1 MKKLLLILLCLPII
15 GFAQNWY
22 PIGNDIDGEAAGDQS
37 GYSVSLS
44 SDGNTVAIGAVG
56 NAANGS
62 GAGHVRIYE
71 NSGGF
76 WSQIGNDI
84 DGEVAND
91 YSGYSVSLSS
101 DGNTVAI
108 GAFGNAGN
116 GSNAGHVRI
125 YENSGGSWSQIGQDI
140 DGEAAGDYSG
150 WSVSLSSD
158 GNTVAIGALDN
169 DGNGSNAGHVR
180 IYENSGGSWS
190 QIGNDIDGEAAG
202 DQSGYS
208 VCLSSDGNTVA
219 IGAIGNAANGSGAG
233 HVRIYENSGGFW
245 SQIGNDIDGEVANDY
260 SGSSVSL
267 SSDGN
272 TVAIGADGNA
282 GNGSY
287 SGHVRIYENSGGSWS
302 QIGNDIDGEVANDQS
317 GYSVSLS
324 SDGNTVA
331 IGAPYNAGNGTY
343 SGHVRIYENSGGS
356 WSQIGNDID
365 GEAAG
370 DQSGYSV
377 CLSSDGNTV
386 AIGAPYNDGIGSNI
400 AGHVRVYNLSNP
412 GCTDPT
418 ACNYDYLANT
428 DDGSCS
434 YPSSSSTTITACDS
448 YSWNGTT
455 YTATGVHAFAS
466 TNANGCDSIATLNL
480 IINPSTTSSVVVTE
494 CDSYSWNGTT
504 YTASGVH
511 AFASTNSN
519 GCDSTATLN
528 LTINASTTSSVDV
541 TECDSYSWNGT
552 TYTASG
558 VHAFASTNANGCD
571 SIATLNLTVNLSTTL
586 FDTVSICNGDTYIVL
601 NSVYTNSGNYI
612 DSIVNSNGCFSLIYT
627 NLTVSNPLSVTI
639 AQVVGSVLE
648 STVNGGIMPYDYLW
662 NNFATTPNI
671 TISSNGSYWL
681 VVTDSLSCPNDTA
694 FYEVTNFQTSISE
707 FGVDA
712 LSIYPNPSSDLFNI
726 EFTSYVKQSLVV
738 RLVNVIGGY
747 ILEDKLADFEGDYKR
762 IINLA
767 PYSKGMYFLEIE
779 TYDGIINKKLIL
791 Q

>member
-22 PIGNDIDGEAAGDQS
+22 PIGNDIDGEAAG
-37 GYSVSLS
+37 
-44 SDGNTVAIGAVG
+44 
-56 NAANGS
+56 
-62 GAGHVRIYE
+62 
-71 NSGGF
+71 
-76 WSQIGNDI
+76 
-84 DGEVAND
+84 
-91 YSGYSVSLSS
+91 
-101 DGNTVAI
+101 
-108 GAFGNAGN
+108 
-116 GSNAGHVRI
+116 
-125 YENSGGSWSQIGQDI
+125 
-140 DGEAAGDYSG
+140 
-150 WSVSLSSD
+150 
-158 GNTVAIGALDN
+158 
-169 DGNGSNAGHVR
+169 
-180 IYENSGGSWS
+180 
-190 QIGNDIDGEAAG
+190 
-202 DQSGYS
+202 
-208 VCLSSDGNTVA
+208 
-219 IGAIGNAANGSGAG
+219 
-233 HVRIYENSGGFW
+233 
-245 SQIGNDIDGEVANDY
+245 
-260 SGSSVSL
+260 
-267 SSDGN
+267 
-272 TVAIGADGNA
+272 
-282 GNGSY
+282 
-287 SGHVRIYENSGGSWS
+287 
-302 QIGNDIDGEVANDQS
+302 DQS

-480 IINPSTTSSVVVTE
+480 IINPSTTSSVV
-494 CDSYSWNGTT
+494 
-504 YTASGVH
+504 
-511 AFASTNSN
+511 
-519 GCDSTATLN
+519 
-528 LTINASTTSSVDV
+528 V

>member
-91 YSGYSVSLSS
+91 YSGSSVSLSS

-169 DGNGSNAGHVR
+169 DGNGSNA
-180 IYENSGGSWS
+180 
-190 QIGNDIDGEAAG
+190 
-202 DQSGYS
+202 
-208 VCLSSDGNTVA
+208 
-219 IGAIGNAANGSGAG
+219 
-233 HVRIYENSGGFW
+233 
-245 SQIGNDIDGEVANDY
+245 
-260 SGSSVSL
+260 
-267 SSDGN
+267 
-272 TVAIGADGNA
+272 
-282 GNGSY
+282 
-287 SGHVRIYENSGGSWS
+287 
-302 QIGNDIDGEVANDQS
+302 
-317 GYSVSLS
+317 
-324 SDGNTVA
+324 
-331 IGAPYNAGNGTY
+331 
-343 SGHVRIYENSGGS
+343 GHVRIYENSGGS